1 MEPGVFA
8 SLVTEDK
15 HGKVA
20 LGIEAAVAQSFIED
34 TAPGRI
40 IVHGGNRITHA
51 EIKRRGQMCLK
62 IFGTLR
68 GDLKWTVERILDH
81 LALYLRKELDG
92 VGWEPEARRQ
102 MWSAPSS
109 T

>member
-1 MEPGVFA
+1 MFA

-15 HGKVA
+15 VGKVA

-34 TAPGRI
+34 TAPGRVI
-40 IVHGGNRITHA
+40 IVHGGNRITRA
-51 EIKRRGQMCLK
+51 EIKRRGDMCIK
-62 IFGTLR
+62 IFRALR

-92 VGWEPEARRQ
+92 VPWEPEARRAT
-102 MWSAPSS
+102 WTPS